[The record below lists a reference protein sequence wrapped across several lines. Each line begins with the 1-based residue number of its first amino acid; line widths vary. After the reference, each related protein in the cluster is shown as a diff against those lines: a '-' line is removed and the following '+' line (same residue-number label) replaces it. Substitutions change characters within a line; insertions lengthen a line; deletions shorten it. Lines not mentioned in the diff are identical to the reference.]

1 MRFRH
6 KMTGKNTIKRV
17 FSFLLMLCLLVPM
30 LPSSI
35 GLEAKADD
43 TTNTATGDDDT
54 VTIKLHDLYID
65 RKEALP
71 DGTDLGTSKDDPNA
85 CLNAYTKARSIT
97 VKKGTTLSEI
107 FAKAEEANADSDLKK
122 NTTLGT
128 SSLAA
133 TKVYKLGTE
142 DETAM
147 TSVAD
152 AKDCVWYTRDGENG
166 GVDGNGTRT
175 KVTGDTVIDKNI
187 DLFTYSYRLRLITKQ
202 NTYSDLIVREG
213 QSKGFIAG
221 NRKDTKTISDFL
233 NTNNVDNTWTD
244 VNLGTTLTDITQF
257 NNGITQN
264 YTLRANGVQE
274 TMINIKCKVA
284 VNGEWTDAGSISM
297 DKDRIDVWG
306 KTGPALNYYVTD
318 DELKTVYG
326 EYGFGTDIKFT
337 EEIDSTING
346 YFPFNTP
353 SDKDNNLHIR
363 QMPKYETI
371 NGTTQFRVPLV
382 EQTSDID
389 DLTIYYT
396 PHNTTRY
403 DSNFLS
409 YEGNRK
415 GNGNGRDRY
424 GWASLTDSAVLKE
437 NSFYTVSVDDADMA
451 QFGDSTTLPNKD
463 KYYLYGSDATVT
475 LPLKDKDGKAV
486 KWYVEKGGDNVTID
500 EATGNVTVK
509 AIDKQL
515 ILTTD
520 ASKEYADDVQVHCF
534 VLVNGEPKEIG
545 KLHTH
550 ATQKYDDWGN
560 GKNNTRYYVTAK
572 QAETVFGEYGF
583 DASKFDP
590 DTDDSQKYIFANAI
604 SETIDKQNNP
614 ATIWADAVA
623 HDFGDK
629 QGVKIPIV
637 NTTDADDNNNKYR
650 SVDLYYVPKN
660 TIKKDYAIKDLS
672 GTYTIKKDTTFVNQN
687 TFYSI
692 STDVGDT
699 KFSNL
704 PETKY
709 VLNGTSTTIDLPSK
723 DASGNAVTWYPEK
736 GSDILTIAKKDNDT
750 VTVSITN
757 IDKEVVLTT
766 DASKQDAEAIKVHC
780 YILGDGQPVEVGL
793 VTTKN
798 SQYYSGWG
806 GGNNNTRY
814 YITANQIAD
823 IYKKYG
829 FDASKFDPDNNANQ
843 KYIWGVATYQ
853 AVLNE
858 FDNPAKI
865 WADTPGHTFDDGEIK
880 IPLINQNKG
889 NQKDYK
895 SLSLYY
901 VPNNTKDAGYNIAD
915 LSKYSL
921 TKDTAFLNANSVMFS
936 VTANDKA
943 NKFPGETLPEAQ
955 YVLSGNEATVTL
967 PYSKNVTWTAWY
979 CSVDG
984 TLTPIQKALVG
995 TKEEVNTK
1003 GNTITFTFSKVSNPI
1018 LITTSDQYTED
1029 SKDFITLTAYISLN
1043 GTWTKVDTKLSG
1055 IRKAHT
1061 VVTKDSKNN
1070 DVTKY
1075 YITSEELEYIY
1086 GKYGFKSS
1094 DWDIDTN
1101 NGKELTLFG
1110 CEAGSGIGKI
1120 WADNVPIKQGSSWSL
1135 PLVKN
1140 DNATNEIQVYYL
1152 PNNTSNTE
1160 FGTANHPTR
1169 DTAAKDNAI
1178 YEINISDEANHFDGY
1193 TDTQYALTGTDKTI
1207 TLPYEEGV
1215 NWYIESDGST
1225 KKITPTTVSDDGK
1238 HATYTFENVTKSI
1251 NLTTDGLAD
1260 NEVAVSGYI
1269 SVNGAWKNVSSTLQK
1284 INTTQEDS
1292 GRYYLTSAQL
1302 ESLFGSYG
1310 FKAEEYKDT
1319 DAAELSKYFPS
1330 STIGAE
1336 TISTNAGGKNEN
1348 GSWWV
1353 NTIETKDRETG
1364 IAVYYVPNITHVTG
1378 DPFAKTDTDVL
1389 TDNQFYIISFEDST
1403 GLANVPSTMY
1413 LRGGQVTIT
1422 VPYKDDVTWTVL
1434 GKQKNDSNSKDAAL
1448 YVKQKV
1454 SDKGDSAE
1462 LTFNLHSNVTVTTKT
1477 VTDTD
1482 RNEIKLEAYVSLN
1495 GTWTL
1500 VENTGITGISRA
1512 NWDEKTTK
1520 YYITEQELQDI
1531 YQAYGFTGLK
1541 DGEYHIGVTTLYSK
1555 NATKLDGQT
1564 LQASKMWA
1572 DQTLTTDAAGN
1583 RFLPLITNDYDKDCA
1598 DNDGDNGKPNVIRL
1612 YYVPNNTAATPSSG
1626 VVTADNADPAKENAF
1641 YTITFDDKNN
1651 AFPDMDKTEKLLLS
1665 GTETTLTLPY
1675 KNGVTWIVTDKDGSL
1690 IRLDQT
1696 TDEKNVTIKIP
1707 AINQPLIVTT
1717 GKATSETLA
1726 PGKIAVN
1733 AYIAIDD
1740 AWVSVGTAWKY
1751 TDNKFVGDA
1760 NSFTVDDTQTTEY
1773 TTKDSKG
1780 EDIVQTRYY
1789 LTVDQ
1794 LQNIF
1799 GTYGFNAD
1807 SFIAGNHQN
1816 IFPHTTINLP
1826 AADIYA
1832 DIPTKQIGEKWCVLF
1847 TNTATD
1853 GDKGI
1858 SIYYTPTR
1866 SDGRSFWGPNNTNL
1880 LRENSVYYTIS
1891 AKDRLGVLPSSDT
1904 SITYPKAVQ
1913 VERSG
1918 SATYE
1923 LPQLPDGYHWTA
1935 VNKNTGKPL
1944 TKATVEQSKDNSL
1957 KYTVSN
1963 ILEPVQFI
1971 VWKDGEK
1978 RLTYDARVT
1987 PEKLTDTSTFAQ
1999 PEKQEIV
2006 IDGSIGKKA
2015 TKSISYENK
2024 FDGNDTILP
2033 ADSKRAQVTL
2043 VESSHPRTFYYTFQ
2057 GWQVDGTDTILKPGQ
2072 HLSTLDNYNSYELI
2086 SLTAVWKAVDE
2097 NSRPATVNFYVN
2109 LTCEILDNTGTVK
2122 PQNKDNFTES
2132 VYATRIYGTDDMD
2145 KTSHWEDG
2153 NSMFSITASETS
2165 ENAYDIDST
2174 LRQMANV
2181 PIYTKDNQGKNG
2193 KAVPL
2198 TLESFPTDEEVLANL
2213 RDTAGW
2219 NKKKEI
2225 ELDGKTI
2232 DKEDLTT
2239 DNFAVRWYVL
2249 KYQSADAWHI
2259 DGVLVAKEAHAV
2271 VTKTFAGN
2279 QTAIEKVK
2287 EKYSISVT
2295 HERPQTAVDE
2305 IEGISETDETDETDA
2320 QIIDTDYT
2328 LVLKPNDTSVADE
2341 KERGYDYYD
2350 EATDTYTW
2358 ILTGRQGRAY
2368 RVKENYYL
2376 APTDKDSSDNLL
2388 YNGTYRYMIKN
2399 CTLEGITN
2407 DVWQAYEGKT
2417 AETGI
2422 ELVAEA
2428 YPTDV
2433 PSSAYQ
2439 TIAFENRYVSAGDLT
2454 IQKIDSATQNGLK
2467 NVNFTLSRQKT
2478 DGSEDTEFSLWRNG
2492 NTSEYV
2498 VLTDDKMADSL
2509 EEQGYAQVNK
2519 KIVMTNQNGYMYLRL
2534 PPGDGVKYQL
2544 KETAPLGY
2552 RGASTITITVDANGK
2567 MSEVTTD
2574 DGDKWFT
2581 LDKNGAILTIK
2592 NESRLLTT
2600 VTALKQWNAN
2610 TSTDDQKPVTVE
2622 LWRNGAKMSG
2632 SQYTQRLDE
2641 KSNNWQYEWKDLPL
2655 FIDGAV
2661 AKYELREIYI
2671 GSTAYD
2677 TDADSDGYADYNVS
2691 YETAKYCDNKERP
2704 ETENQLVDTSGFTQ
2718 SKATWQNDDNTVT
2731 HYATHALLVVN
2742 NSLAKGYISFQKMDG
2757 LNRALPGAE
2766 FTLYTDQSC
2775 STAVA
2780 TATSQEDGT
2789 VQFTSQ
2795 RAGIYYMKETEA
2807 PTGYAIDPTV
2817 YTVTVSDIG
2826 NVKITK
2832 PSDSKDDVSTDTV
2845 MRITNVSDR
2854 TLTLRKVSSTSSI
2867 QPLEGATFTIKRDD
2881 DTLGTF
2887 TTGSDGTTNFG
2898 GLTLDDGHYTITETQ
2913 APSGYKKLIDHI
2925 DLIVEDGKVSLGQH
2939 GTEAKL
2945 TNVDNS
2951 YTLTVE
2957 NKRESGG
2964 VLPSTGNFNP
2974 SAALAALLGAALMCG
2989 ASALALWLR
2998 KKRGQNTL

>member
-43 TTNTATGDDDT
+43 TTDTTTGDGDT
-54 VTIKLHDLYID
+54 VTITLHDLYID

-71 DGTDLGTSKDDPNA
+71 DDTDLVELETEAQGQDVTQDKA
-85 CLNAYTKARSIT
+85 CLLAYKYARSIT
-97 VKKGTTLSEI
+97 VTKGTTL
-107 FAKAEEANADSDLKK
+107 AKALTGENDLQ
-122 NTTLGT
+122 LGT
-128 SSLAA
+128 SSLAE
-133 TKVYKLGTE
+133 TKVYKTGTE
-142 DETAM
+142 DKNAM
-147 TSVAD
+147 TSN
-152 AKDCVWYTRDGENG
+152 AKASECVWYTR
-166 GVDGNGTRT
+166 GVDEESHSGGIDGNNPRE
-175 KVTGDTVIDKNI
+175 KFDSDAEINEDI
-187 DLFTYSYRLRLITKQ
+187 DLYTYSYRLRLVTGEKQ
-202 NTYSDLIVREG
+202 YSDLIVREG
-213 QSKGFIAG
+213 QNKGFIYG
-221 NRKDTKTISDFL
+221 SEKGRDKTYAISDFL
-233 NTNNVDNTWTD
+233 NTNSVNTTWTD
-244 VNLGTTLTDITQF
+244 VNLGTTLTDPTQF

-264 YTLRANGVQE
+264 YILRKDAQSANTTTLTYYA
-274 TMINIKCKVA
+274 A
-284 VNGEWTDAGSISM
+284 VDGEWQIVKTDNSF
-297 DKDRIDVWG
+297 DLDRVDVWG
-306 KTGPALNYYVTD
+306 RTGPALNYYVTD
-318 DELKTVYG
+318 DELAAVYG
-326 EYGFGTDIKFT
+326 AQYGFKKSMFEGG
-337 EEIDSTING
+337 EITKQKNG
-346 YFPFNTP
+346 YFPYSNGTGT
-353 SDKDNNLHIR
+353 NLYIR
-363 QMPKYETI
+363 QMPKYEMI
-371 NGTTQFRVPLV
+371 GENQTQFRVPLI
-382 EQTSDID
+382 EDTPSTQINEGG
-389 DLTIYYT
+389 LAIYYT
-396 PHNTTRY
+396 PHNTMEY
-403 DSNFLS
+403 DSRFLD
-409 YEGNRK
+409 GTK
-415 GNGNGRDRY
+415 DRN
-424 GWASLTDSAVLKE
+424 GWASPTDSAVLRD
-437 NSFYTVSVDDADMA
+437 NSFYTVSVDDADKA
-451 QFGDSTTLPNKD
+451 QFDNSTTLPNKD
-463 KYYLYGSDATVT
+463 KYYLYGSSFEFT
-475 LPLKDKDGKAV
+475 LPLKDQSGNTV

-500 EATGNVTVK
+500 EATGKVTVK

-515 ILTTD
+515 VLTTD

-550 ATQKYDDWGN
+550 ATQQYDAWGDDN
-560 GKNNTRYYVTAK
+560 NKKNRTRYYVTAE
-572 QAETVFGEYGF
+572 QAETVFGKYGF

-590 DTDDSQKYIFANAI
+590 DTNDSQKYIFANAI
-604 SETIDKQNNP
+604 SEKIDRHNNP
-614 ATIWADAVA
+614 AKIWADTAA
-623 HDFGDK
+623 HNFDDK

-637 NTTDADDNNNKYR
+637 NTQDNYR
-650 SVDLYYVPKN
+650 
-660 TIKKDYAIKDLS
+660 
-672 GTYTIKKDTTFVNQN
+672 
-687 TFYSI
+687 
-692 STDVGDT
+692 DV
-699 KFSNL
+699 
-704 PETKY
+704 
-709 VLNGTSTTIDLPSK
+709 
-723 DASGNAVTWYPEK
+723 A
-736 GSDILTIAKKDNDT
+736 
-750 VTVSITN
+750 
-757 IDKEVVLTT
+757 
-766 DASKQDAEAIKVHC
+766 
-780 YILGDGQPVEVGL
+780 
-793 VTTKN
+793 
-798 SQYYSGWG
+798 
-806 GGNNNTRY
+806 
-814 YITANQIAD
+814 
-823 IYKKYG
+823 
-829 FDASKFDPDNNANQ
+829 
-843 KYIWGVATYQ
+843 
-853 AVLNE
+853 
-858 FDNPAKI
+858 
-865 WADTPGHTFDDGEIK
+865 
-880 IPLINQNKG
+880 
-889 NQKDYK
+889 
-895 SLSLYY
+895 LYY
-901 VPNNTKDAGYNIAD
+901 VPNNAKDAGYVIAD
-915 LSKYSL
+915 YSG
-921 TKDTAFLNANSVMFS
+921 TDSQGTYSFSKDTEFLSANSMFS
-936 VTANDKA
+936 VTATDEA
-943 NKFPGETLPEAQ
+943 GQFPDETLPDAKYVWSGNKATVTLPYSENATWTAWYCSTDGKLTPLKKVLLDAEKTISNDRKTITFTFSSISDPILITTGEHTEQ
-955 YVLSGNEATVTL
+955 EDVYPVTAFVDINGEWQQVKTDLTGLNKKHKTSDGQYYITAEELEYIYGEYGFRSSEKVTDDNRIIGLSNGGEEKVWADTLSVDNGDSWYYPTLKDKQTLYLYYLPNNKKGADSFWGPGDGNAGGKSKADKTMLGENAFYSIGVEDQSSKFSPDDIPETRYVLSGEKATVTL
-967 PYSKNVTWTAWY
+967 PYSKDVTWTAWY

-984 TLTPIQKALVG
+984 TLTPFEKALVG

-1003 GNTITFTFSKVSNPI
+1003 NNTITFTFSKVSDPI
-1018 LITTSDQYTED
+1018 LITTSDTYKETV
-1029 SKDFITLTAYISLN
+1029 KRFTLTAYVALN

-1055 IRKAHT
+1055 IRKEHT
-1061 VVTKDSKNN
+1061 VVTKDSNN
-1070 DVTKY
+1070 KVTKY

-1094 DWDIDTN
+1094 DWNLEDSGGSTRI
-1101 NGKELTLFG
+1101 FG
-1110 CEAGSGIGKI
+1110 CESDGGTNAI
-1120 WADNVPIKQGSSWSL
+1120 WADNVPIKKDNGWWL
-1135 PLVKN
+1135 PLVPNNKKS
-1140 DNATNEIQVYYL
+1140 AEVYYL
-1152 PNNTSNTE
+1152 PNNTKTDNFADKNTR
-1160 FGTANHPTR
+1160 AQ
-1169 DTAAKDNAI
+1169 AAKDNAI
-1178 YEINISDEANHFDGY
+1178 YEINISDEANRFDGY

-1207 TLPYEEGV
+1207 TLPYKEGV
-1215 NWYIESDGST
+1215 NWYIDSEGST
-1225 KKITPTTVSDDGK
+1225 KKITPTTVSDDK
-1238 HATYTFENVTKSI
+1238 KTATYTLENVTKSI
-1251 NLTTDGLAD
+1251 KLTTDGLAD
-1260 NEVAVSGYI
+1260 DEVAVSGYI
-1269 SVNGAWKNVSSTLQK
+1269 SVNGEWERVSSTLQK
-1284 INTTQEDS
+1284 INTTQVDS

-1310 FKAEEYKDT
+1310 FKASDYADKSAE
-1319 DAAELSKYFPS
+1319 ELSKYFPS

-1353 NTIETKDRETG
+1353 NTIEVSEENRVAG
-1364 IAVYYVPNITHVTG
+1364 IAVYYVPNITHVTE
-1378 DPFAKTDTDVL
+1378 DSFAKTNTDVL

-1403 GLANVPSTMY
+1403 GLAKVPSTMY

-1422 VPYKDDVTWTVL
+1422 VPYANGVTWTVL

-1462 LTFNLHSNVTVTTKT
+1462 LTFNLHSNVTVTTET
-1477 VTDTD
+1477 VTD
-1482 RNEIKLEAYVSLN
+1482 RNEIGLEAYVSLN

-1500 VENTGITGISRA
+1500 LKDTGISRA

-1520 YYITEQELQDI
+1520 YYITEQELLDI

-1572 DQTLTTDAAGN
+1572 DQTLATDAAGN
-1583 RFLPLITNDYDKDCA
+1583 RFLPLIKSDYDNYCK
-1598 DNDGDNGKPNVIRL
+1598 DNDNDKGKPNVIRL
-1612 YYVPNNTAATPSSG
+1612 YYVPNNAKKTPDAG
-1626 VVTADNADPAKENAF
+1626 VLTADNADPAKENAF
-1641 YTITFDDKNN
+1641 YSITFKDPEDK
-1651 AFPDMDKTEKLLLS
+1651 FQPSELPEDQLLLS
-1665 GTETTLTLPY
+1665 GKSTELTLPY
-1675 KNGVTWIVTDKDGSL
+1675 KEGVTWIVTDKDGSL

-1696 TDEKNVTIKIP
+1696 VNEETVTIKIP

-1760 NSFTVDDTQTTEY
+1760 NSFTVADTQTTEY
-1773 TTKDSKG
+1773 KTKDSKG
-1780 EDIVQTRYY
+1780 EETVQNRYY

-1799 GTYGFNAD
+1799 GTYGFKAD
-1807 SFIAGNHQN
+1807 SFIDGNHQN
-1816 IFPHTTINLP
+1816 IFPHTTINFP

-1832 DIPTKQIGEKWCVLF
+1832 DIPTKQIGGKWCVLF
-1847 TNTATD
+1847 TNKATD

-1866 SDGRSFWGPNNTNL
+1866 SDNRSFWGPNNTNL
-1880 LRENSVYYTIS
+1880 LRDNSVYYTVS
-1891 AKDRLGVLPSSDT
+1891 ASDKMNMLPDGQT
-1904 SITYPKAVQ
+1904 VEFPEAVQ
-1913 VERSG
+1913 VKRTEST
-1918 SATYE
+1918 TYT
-1923 LPQLPDGYHWTA
+1923 LPQLPDGYHWIP

-1944 TKATVEQSKDNSL
+1944 TKATVEQSKDNL
-1957 KYTVSN
+1957 KYTISD

-1971 VWKDGEK
+1971 VWRDGEK

-2006 IDGSIGKKA
+2006 IDGSIEKEA
-2015 TKSISYENK
+2015 TKSISYKNQ
-2024 FDGNDTILP
+2024 FNGNDTILP
-2033 ADSKRAQVTL
+2033 TDSKRAQVTL

-2057 GWQVDGTDTILKPGQ
+2057 GWQVDGTDITLQPGDS
-2072 HLSTLDNYNSYELI
+2072 LSTLKNYDSYELI
-2086 SLTAVWKAVDE
+2086 SLTAVWKAVDT

-2181 PIYTKDNQGKNG
+2181 PIYTKDIQGKDNT
-2193 KAVPL
+2193 AVPL

-2225 ELDGKTI
+2225 ELDGKKI
-2232 DKEDLTT
+2232 DKDDLTT

-2279 QTAIEKVK
+2279 AAAIKAVK
-2287 EKYSISVT
+2287 ENDYSISVT
-2295 HERPQTAVDE
+2295 HEQPVEA
-2305 IEGISETDETDETDA
+2305 ISETGETEAATQDVT
-2320 QIIDTDYT
+2320 TDYT
-2328 LVLKPNDTSVADE
+2328 LVLKSKAEVE
-2341 KERGYDYYD
+2341 KEPDSEQRGYDSYD
-2350 EATDTYTW
+2350 PATDTYTW

-2368 RVKENYYL
+2368 RVKENNYE
-2376 APTDKDSSDNLL
+2376 APTNEKDDAGKAK
-2388 YNGTYRYMIKN
+2388 YDGTYRYMIRN
-2399 CTLEGITN
+2399 CTYADEDENIDN
-2407 DVWQAYEGKT
+2407 DVWKSYGGDIAQ
-2417 AETGI
+2417 TGI
-2422 ELVAEA
+2422 DLVAEA

-2439 TIAFENRYVSAGDLT
+2439 TIAFENRYVSAGDFT

-2467 NVNFTLSRQKT
+2467 NVNFALSRIV
-2478 DGSEDTEFSLWRNG
+2478 DGKEDMNFTLYREGRTSRYYVEV
-2492 NTSEYV
+2492 TSES
-2498 VLTDDKMADSL
+2498 TGETSSDDDLPKGIDNDNYDQM
-2509 EEQGYAQVNK
+2509 VNK
-2519 KIVMTNQNGYMYLRL
+2519 VVMTDELGYFYIHL
-2534 PPGDGVKYQL
+2534 PTGTYQL

-2552 RGASTITITVDANGK
+2552 KGASTITLTVNADGK

-2574 DGDKWFT
+2574 PVDDNKWFT

-2600 VTALKQWNAN
+2600 VTALKQWNEN
-2610 TSTDDQKPVTVE
+2610 TRTDYQKPVIVE

-2632 SQYTQRLDE
+2632 AQYTKKLDE
-2641 KSNNWQYEWKDLPL
+2641 SNNWQFEWENLPL

-2677 TDADSDGYADYNVS
+2677 ADADSDGYADYNVS
-2691 YETAKYCDNKERP
+2691 YDDAKYCDGDTRP
-2704 ETENQLVDTSGFTQ
+2704 GTTGNVDTSGFTQ
-2718 SKATWQNDDNTVT
+2718 SKATWQNGDNTAT

-2742 NSLAKGYISFQKMDG
+2742 NSLAKGYISFRKLDG
-2757 LNRALPGAE
+2757 IGQPLAGAK

-2780 TATSQEDGT
+2780 TATSHEDGT

-2807 PTGYAIDPTV
+2807 PTGYEIDPTV

-2832 PSDSKDDVSTDTV
+2832 PSAGRADDNAVDTV
-2845 MRITNVSDR
+2845 MSITNVSDR
-2854 TLTLRKVSSTSSI
+2854 TLTLKKVSSTSGA
-2867 QPLEGATFTIKRDD
+2867 QPLAGATFTIKRN
-2881 DTLGTF
+2881 DTDLGTLF
-2887 TTGSDGTTNFG
+2887 TTGSDGTTDFG

-2913 APSGYKKLIDHI
+2913 APSGYTKLIDHI
-2925 DLIVEDGKVSLGQH
+2925 DLIVKNGEVKLGQH
-2939 GTEAKL
+2939 GTEAEL
-2945 TNVDNS
+2945 TKSGNS

-2957 NKRESGG
+2957 NKLESGG

-2998 KKRGQNTL
+2998 KKRRQNLP